1 MAKQVSS
8 AAVAAVSEANQPRVF
23 DLVIAGARRNDAK
36 TSDGST
42 IEGVVIL
49 FRGTI
54 PVIINGEEVAVN
66 KKWFR
71 TISIIDALIMS
82 EDDSVAEKAVAAT
95 DGDWMSLRGIS
106 ARISVYEDDDAEL
119 HYKLEF

>member
-8 AAVAAVSEANQPRVF
+8 AVTTAVQEANQPRVYN
-23 DLVIAGARRNDAK
+23 LVIAGARRNDAK
-36 TSDGST
+36 TSDGT
-42 IEGVVIL
+42 IIEGVVIL
-49 FRGTI
+49 FRGSI
-54 PVIINGEEVAVN
+54 PVIIDGKEVAAS

-119 HYKLEF
+119 HYKVEF

>member
-8 AAVAAVSEANQPRVF
+8 AQVAQVVEANQPRVF

-106 ARISVYEDDDAEL
+106 TRISVYEDDDAEL
-119 HYKLEF
+119 HYKVEF